1 MKKIFVLTAL
11 FIVLVIVFTGAVF
24 NKNNDEPYFIE
35 EDNNNSDYYTYINNL
50 YGFKINCPKDW
61 AYQDG
66 AEDTGIVVVFGSP
79 KESED
84 DFFCQNINIRVE
96 DAGGLTF
103 DEYTGIITEII
114 GKSYSDVKI
123 KKSGYSTLS
132 DLQAYEIEYIY
143 NVQGVDIQVEQIF
156 TIKNGYI
163 YCVAYTNIADTEDV
177 YLEIAKN
184 IIKSFRF
191 I

>member
-1 MKKIFVLTAL
+1 MGLSRWCRRWYCV
-11 FIVLVIVFTGAVF
+11 V
-24 NKNNDEPYFIE
+24 
-35 EDNNNSDYYTYINNL
+35 SDL
-50 YGFKINCPKDW
+50 
-61 AYQDG
+61 
-66 AEDTGIVVVFGSP
+66 
-79 KESED
+79 KESKD
-84 DFFCQNINIRVE
+84 DFFAIKYKC
-96 DAGGLTF
+96 GSWWTYF

-143 NVQGVDIQVEQIF
+143 NVRGVDIQVEQIF

-163 YCVAYTNIADTEDV
+163 YCVTYTNIADTEDV